1 MRMSTLLIHRGFPM
15 WTTDQPIEERKVG
28 GLGLHLVKSI
38 VDKITYEYKD
48 RHMQVT
54 IMKELGR

>member
-1 MRMSTLLIHRGFPM
+1 VE
-15 WTTDQPIEERKVG
+15 TDQPIEERKAG

-48 RHMQVT
+48 RRMQVT